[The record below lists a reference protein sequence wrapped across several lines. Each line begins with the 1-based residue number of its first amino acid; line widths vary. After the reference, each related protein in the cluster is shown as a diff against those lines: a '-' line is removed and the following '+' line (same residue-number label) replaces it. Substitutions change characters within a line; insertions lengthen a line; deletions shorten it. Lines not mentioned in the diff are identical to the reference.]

1 MLSIDYYNSIFN
13 TWILYYGIFCQKT
26 GIICVRAQYSLL
38 SSIFYYMYLYMDVDI
53 LLDLVAE
60 DKYLHGIVYNVDAI
74 RTKLLFAPNR
84 FTLSKN

>member
-1 MLSIDYYNSIFN
+1 
-13 TWILYYGIFCQKT
+13 
-26 GIICVRAQYSLL
+26 
-38 SSIFYYMYLYMDVDI
+38 MYLYMDVDI
-53 LLDLVAE
+53 LLDLVCE